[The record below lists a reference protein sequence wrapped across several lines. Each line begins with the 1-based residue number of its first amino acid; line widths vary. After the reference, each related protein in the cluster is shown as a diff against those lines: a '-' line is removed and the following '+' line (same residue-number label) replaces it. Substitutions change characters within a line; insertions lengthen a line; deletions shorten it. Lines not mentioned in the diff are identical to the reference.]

1 MTDVCAR
8 RQWKG
13 ANMPDNIDITIPSR
27 PLAVAPAEG
36 ARLAGVGRTK
46 FYEALGSGAIP
57 SFKFGS
63 RRLIRVSAI
72 EEWLAAMEEASQ

>member
-1 MTDVCAR
+1 MAD
-8 RQWKG
+8 
-13 ANMPDNIDITIPSR
+13 DIETRNLPR

-46 FYEALGSGAIP
+46 FYEALGTGAIA
-57 SFKFGS
+57 SFKFGK

-72 EEWLAAMEEASQ
+72 EAWLEAMEEASR

>member
-1 MTDVCAR
+1 
-8 RQWKG
+8 
-13 ANMPDNIDITIPSR
+13 MPDDIDISTPSR

-46 FYEALGSGAIP
+46 FYEALSSGAIP
-57 SFKFGS
+57 SFKFGT

-72 EEWLAAMEEASQ
+72 EAWLADLEEASR